1 MNFEISDLRAFVA
14 TADLGSFRA
23 AADTLHL
30 SASALSRRIEKLEE
44 VLGVRLFERTTRKMD
59 LTIVGRGFL
68 ERAHRILNEVDNSM
82 LEFDD
87 LARKMTG
94 ELTVACVPSAVRYF
108 LPEAIA
114 TYHQRY
120 PGIRLRLID
129 EPSSMVFLAVARG
142 EADFGLTYVGTEE
155 PDIEF
160 TPLLE
165 DPFVLACPRSHPL
178 AKRKSVAWAEL
189 ANLEYLAIAQGS
201 GNRAVIDEALA
212 GVADRPKWF
221 CEVRHVPALVSLIEA
236 GGCRCR
242 AAARDAPRPAQ
253 SPDQCRARRS
263 AHPANAGGTPA
274 SRPRFVLGGPLLPSV
289 VDGNACARSAACQ
302 LYCISECRRPDF
314 RRHGKAFVRIRWS
327 GSIRAHHAPINRK
340 YAFVA

>member
-108 LPEAIA
+108 LPETIA

-160 TPLLE
+160 TPLLD

-189 ANLEYLAIAQGS
+189 AGLEYLAIAQGS

-212 GVADRPKWF
+212 GAAERPKWF

-236 GGCRCR
+236 GLGVGVV
-242 AAARDAPRPAQ
+242 PRLAMPRGPHKALA
-253 SPDQCRARRS
+253 SGRARRS
-263 AHPANAGGTPA
+263 ADPANAGCHPA
-274 SRPRFVLGGPLLPSV
+274 ARPRVVLRGPLLPSAI
-289 VDGNACARSAACQ
+289 DGDACTRCASRKRGRLGEAPA
-302 LYCISECRRPDF
+302 LGF
-314 RRHGKAFVRIRWS
+314 GRHGKAFAGIR
-327 GSIRAHHAPINRK
+327 
-340 YAFVA
+340 

>member
-23 AADTLHL
+23 AADALHL

-108 LPEAIA
+108 LPETIA

-160 TPLLE
+160 TPLLD

-189 ANLEYLAIAQGS
+189 AGLEYLAIAQGS

-212 GVADRPKWF
+212 GAAERPKWF

-236 GGCRCR
+236 GLGVGVVPRLAMPRGPHKVLASVALVDPPIRRTLGVIQRRGRGLSSAGRFFLQLLTEMR
-242 AAARDAPRPAQ
+242 APGVP
-253 SPDQCRARRS
+253 
-263 AHPANAGGTPA
+263 PA
-274 SRPRFVLGGPLLPSV
+274 S
-289 VDGNACARSAACQ
+289 ATA
-302 LYCISECRRPDF
+302 
-314 RRHGKAFVRIRWS
+314 
-327 GSIRAHHAPINRK
+327 
-340 YAFVA
+340 

>member
-44 VLGVRLFERTTRKMD
+44 TLGVRLFERTTRKME

-68 ERAHRILNEVDNSM
+68 ERAYRILNEVDNSM

-94 ELTVACVPSAVRYF
+94 ELTIACVPSAVRYF
-108 LPEAIA
+108 IPEAIA
-114 TYHQRY
+114 IYHQRY

-129 EPSSMVFLAVARG
+129 EPSSIVFLSVARG
-142 EADFGLTYVGTEE
+142 EADFGLTYVGTHE

-160 TPLLE
+160 TPLLD
-165 DPFVLACPRSHPL
+165 DPFVLACPRAHPL

-189 ANLEYLAIAQGS
+189 VNLDYLAIAQGS
-201 GNRAVIDEALA
+201 GNRAVIDEALV

-236 GGCRCR
+236 GLGVGVVPRLAMPR
-242 AAARDAPRPAQ
+242 GPHKALTSVALVDPSVRRTLGVLQRRGRGLSSAARFFLQLLTEMRAPDAL
-253 SPDQCRARRS
+253 
-263 AHPANAGGTPA
+263 PA
-274 SRPRFVLGGPLLPSV
+274 ST
-289 VDGNACARSAACQ
+289 AA
-302 LYCISECRRPDF
+302 
-314 RRHGKAFVRIRWS
+314 
-327 GSIRAHHAPINRK
+327 
-340 YAFVA
+340 

>member
-30 SASALSRRIEKLEE
+30 SASALSRRIEKLEDS
-44 VLGVRLFERTTRKMD
+44 LGVRLFERTTRKMD

-68 ERAHRILNEVDNSM
+68 ERAYRILNEVDNSM

-94 ELTVACVPSAVRYF
+94 ELTIACVPSAVRYF

-114 TYHQRY
+114 VYHQRY

-142 EADFGLTYVGTEE
+142 EADFGLTYVGTQE

-160 TPLLE
+160 RPLLD
-165 DPFVLACPRSHPL
+165 DPFVLACPRTHPL
-178 AKRKSVAWAEL
+178 AKRKAVAWKEL
-189 ANLEYLAIAQGS
+189 GNVDYLAIAQGS

-212 GVADRPKWF
+212 GVVDRPKWF
-221 CEVRHVPALVSLIEA
+221 CEVRHMPALVSLIEA
-236 GGCRCR
+236 GLGVGVVPRLAMPR
-242 AAARDAPRPAQ
+242 GPHKALKSVALVDPPIRRTLGVLQRRGRGLSSAARFFLELLTEMRAQDAL
-253 SPDQCRARRS
+253 
-263 AHPANAGGTPA
+263 PA
-274 SRPRFVLGGPLLPSV
+274 ST
-289 VDGNACARSAACQ
+289 AA
-302 LYCISECRRPDF
+302 
-314 RRHGKAFVRIRWS
+314 
-327 GSIRAHHAPINRK
+327 
-340 YAFVA
+340 

>member
-44 VLGVRLFERTTRKMD
+44 ALGVRLFERTTRKMD
-59 LTIVGRGFL
+59 LTVVGRGFL

-87 LARKMTG
+87 LAPRMTG
-94 ELTVACVPSAVRYF
+94 ELTIACVPSAVRYF
-108 LPEAIA
+108 LPDTIA
-114 TYHQRY
+114 VYHQRY

-129 EPSSMVFLAVARG
+129 EPSSMVFLAVSRG
-142 EADFGLTYVGTEE
+142 EADFGLTYVGTQE

-160 TPLLE
+160 TPLLD
-165 DPFVLACPRSHPL
+165 DPFVLACPRAHPL
-178 AKRKSVAWAEL
+178 ARRKSVAWAEL
-189 ANLEYLAIAQGS
+189 AGMDYLALAQGS

-212 GVADRPKWF
+212 GTADRPRWF

-236 GGCRCR
+236 GLGVGVVPRLAMPR
-242 AAARDAPRPAQ
+242 GPHKALTSIPLIEPSIRRQLGVLKRRGRGLSSAARLFL
-253 SPDQCRARRS
+253 SLLTEMRA
-263 AHPANAGGTPA
+263 
-274 SRPRFVLGGPLLPSV
+274 
-289 VDGNACARSAACQ
+289 
-302 LYCISECRRPDF
+302 
-314 RRHGKAFVRIRWS
+314 S
-327 GSIRAHHAPINRK
+327 GR
-340 YAFVA
+340 

>member
-44 VLGVRLFERTTRKMD
+44 ALGVRLFERTTRKMD
-59 LTIVGRGFL
+59 LTVVGRGFL

-87 LARKMTG
+87 LAPRMTG
-94 ELTVACVPSAVRYF
+94 ELTIACVPSAVRYF
-108 LPEAIA
+108 LPDTIA
-114 TYHQRY
+114 VYHQRY

-129 EPSSMVFLAVARG
+129 EPSSMVFLAVSRG
-142 EADFGLTYVGTEE
+142 EADFGLTYVGTQE

-160 TPLLE
+160 TPLLD
-165 DPFVLACPRSHPL
+165 DPFVLACPRAHPL
-178 AKRKSVAWAEL
+178 ARRKSVAWAEL
-189 ANLEYLAIAQGS
+189 AGMDYLALAQGS

-212 GVADRPKWF
+212 GTPNRPRWF

-236 GGCRCR
+236 GLGVGVVPRLAMPR
-242 AAARDAPRPAQ
+242 GPHKALTSIPLIEPSIRRQLGVLKRRGRGLSSAARLFL
-253 SPDQCRARRS
+253 SLLTEMRA
-263 AHPANAGGTPA
+263 
-274 SRPRFVLGGPLLPSV
+274 
-289 VDGNACARSAACQ
+289 
-302 LYCISECRRPDF
+302 
-314 RRHGKAFVRIRWS
+314 S
-327 GSIRAHHAPINRK
+327 GR
-340 YAFVA
+340 